1 MTLAP
6 SPTRWPVRELVTGFS
21 RPCGGWVEARGRL
34 TGPADGAAVI
44 VIGGVSAGRRL
55 FDDETGPGWWPGV
68 AATGGA
74 IDPAT
79 RQVLSFDFLG
89 EDATPFPTIADQ
101 AAAALALADAAGL
114 KRFSLIGASLGG
126 VTALEIAVQA
136 PERVR
141 RIDCLVAAA
150 RPSPMAK
157 AWRAIQRDV
166 VELALAT
173 GEGAAGVD
181 IARRLA
187 MTTYRTP
194 EEFDQRFTNPAPGS
208 QDANGVH
215 RYLATAGARYA
226 AVTAPERFLAL
237 SRCMDSADVAVEQIP
252 APVGYL
258 AITSDRLAPPH
269 DIKRTAARTPKAKVT
284 EIDSLYGHDGFLKE
298 IRAVN
303 AFLGATS

>member
-6 SPTRWPVRELVTGFS
+6 SPTRWPVRELVAGFS
-21 RPCGGWVEARGRL
+21 RPGGGWSQARGRL

-68 AATGGA
+68 AAPDGA
-74 IDPAT
+74 INPAT

-89 EDATPFPTIADQ
+89 EDATPFPSIADQ
-101 AAAALALADAAGL
+101 AAAVLALADAAGL
-114 KRFSLIGASLGG
+114 KRFSLVGASLGG

-136 PERVR
+136 PERVKR
-141 RIDCLVAAA
+141 VDCLVAAA
-150 RPSPMAK
+150 RPSQMAT

-187 MTTYRTP
+187 VTTYRTP
-194 EEFDQRFTNPAPGS
+194 EEFDQRFTDPAPGS
-208 QDANGVH
+208 RDANGVH
-215 RYLATAGARYA
+215 GYLAAAGARYA
-226 AVTAPERFLAL
+226 AATPPERFLAL
-237 SRCMDSADVAVEQIP
+237 SRCMDSADVAVEQIK

-258 AITSDRLAPPH
+258 AITSDRLAPPR
-269 DIKRTAARTPKAKVT
+269 DIERTAARTPNAKVT

-303 AFLGATS
+303 AFLGTTS